1 MTSQYLVNSANKLS
15 ALSKQFKHLHIQ
27 GDDIEAM
34 ELIKAMETKIKFMKS
49 ELENRMAVKA

>member
-1 MTSQYLVNSANKLS
+1 LS

>member
-1 MTSQYLVNSANKLS
+1 MKSTYLVNSANRLS

-27 GDDIEAM
+27 GDDVEAM
-34 ELIKAMETKIKFMKS
+34 ELIKLMETKIKFMKS